1 MINPI
6 GYGTQVNS
14 AVQIGGQSRRGRRL
28 IAVIT
33 GVLCFVTGVAPWEHV
48 RGATAEDILEET
60 GVASGLMVH
69 VGCGSGQ
76 VTAALRTGE
85 SCVVHGLATSP
96 EDVAAA
102 RRYVGDQEVY
112 GPVSIATWD
121 GTRLPY
127 VDNLV
132 NLLVIGESAEVSRRE
147 ALRVLAPY
155 GVAYWVGEGGKKL
168 VKPCPEAIDEWPQ
181 HLHGAN
187 NNAVS
192 SDTAVGPPRHLQ
204 WTDYPTWSRSHMG
217 IATVHATV
225 SSQGRLFSIEDRA
238 TPEHPFLPG
247 RFKLIAR
254 DAFNGIELWRR
265 NIEVWEPITR
275 YIKSTAIELQRRLV
289 AVGDRVYFTPGLTA
303 PLTVYDA
310 KTGERIETYE
320 ESSQTREIVYDQGVL
335 YLVLGD
341 RVNAAIYDQVKPEEW
356 RGINLGGFQPDAP
369 FGGTGFRSAYSP
381 QTRNRR
387 SPRVRIRAV
396 EVESGQTL
404 WTKTEQETQGYVPAS
419 LAVHGERAAFATRSA
434 IVCLDRASGEAQWD
448 AEYPLQAR
456 KPLGTVSEAPIGVA
470 PPTLVLDDSGLYI
483 ACGKKLLA
491 YSLEDGAVRW
501 EGEAGRNYQRGPDL
515 FVVDDAVWTG
525 PSVVNAYSAE
535 TGDPLKRIRQ
545 RMTGPMGHDRC
556 YRNFITKR
564 FYINSQTGGADFL
577 QLSSGKE
584 FPNHW
589 TRGTCGMPVV
599 PSNGMLYCGPWAC
612 QCSIGAMVP
621 HTNAF
626 YGEDKLERPDQDI
639 PVARVARLEKGPA
652 YQAATGVD
660 TAHAKTDWPTYRH
673 DANRGGVT
681 DTTISSDLAPA
692 WKVQVSSVPG
702 QPVVAAG
709 KVFLPDVDAH
719 CIRAFEM
726 EDGQEAWTFTAG
738 GRVDSPP
745 TYWKGLLL
753 FGCRDGWVYCLQAT
767 NGELAWRFRDLPDKR
782 LGAFGQLESA
792 WPVSGNILVMDDIAY
807 FSAGR
812 SSFLDG
818 GIFLYGLNPRT
829 GAVVH
834 SRRIH
839 GPFQEKTGFPA
850 VNNAGCRADVLVGDG
865 ELIYMRHK
873 AFNPDLS
880 DADSPRPHIIASAG
894 FLEGAIH
901 HRSYWTI
908 KTGFRG
914 KTQVKPPVADILVT
928 DGKTSYGIQGF
939 PVHRHSYFDPRV
951 KGYRLA
957 AVRWGDAAGSGKSG
971 KQDGESKKNKED
983 GDSGTPPSGS
993 EWEQHIPLA
1002 GRAMA
1007 AARDILLIAGHPAFF
1022 PPDHSVETYEAAY
1035 AGKLGGILWLASAAD
1050 GSKLARYELNAPPVW
1065 DGVAVAKGKVFVAL
1079 EDGSLVCYGA
1089 K

>member
-1 MINPI
+1 MTDLIR
-6 GYGTQVNS
+6 YMTQAKS
-14 AVQIGGQSRRGRRL
+14 TVQIGRAHSRGGRRL
-28 IAVIT
+28 IGLLVA
-33 GVLCFVTGVAPWEHV
+33 VLCFVTGFARGGHV

-60 GVASGLMVH
+60 GVASGLIVH

-76 VTAALRTGE
+76 VTAALRPGE
-85 SCVVHGLATSP
+85 SCVVHGLDTSP
-96 EDVAAA
+96 ENVAAA
-102 RRYVGDQEVY
+102 RRYVRAQEVY

-121 GTRLPY
+121 GKRLPY

-132 NLLVIGESAEVSRRE
+132 NLLVIDESADVSRQE

-155 GVAYWVGEGGKKL
+155 GVAYWAGEGGKKDGKKI
-168 VKPCPEAIDEWPQ
+168 VKPCPEAFDEWPQ
-181 HLHGAN
+181 HLHGGN

-275 YIKSTAIELQRRLV
+275 YVKSTAIELQRRLV

-310 KTGERIETYE
+310 KTGERIKTYE
-320 ESSQTREIVYDQGVL
+320 GSSQTREMVYDRGVL

-341 RVNAAIYDQVKPEEW
+341 RVNAAVYNQVKPEQW
-356 RGINLGGFQPDAP
+356 RGVNLGGLQPDAP
-369 FGGTGFRSAYSP
+369 FGGTGFRSAYAP

-396 EVESGQTL
+396 DVESGDTL
-404 WTKTEQETQGYVPAS
+404 WTKTEQDTRGYVPAS
-419 LAVHGERAAFATRSA
+419 LVVHGDRAAFATRSA
-434 IVCLDRASGEAQWD
+434 IVCLDRASGESHWE

-470 PPTLVLDDSGLYI
+470 PPTLVLDESGLYI
-483 ACGKKLLA
+483 ACGKQLLA
-491 YSLEDGAVRW
+491 YSLEDGTVRW

-525 PSVVNAYSAE
+525 PSVVNAYSTE
-535 TGDPLKRIRQ
+535 TGKPLKRIRQ

-577 QLSSGKE
+577 ELSSGKE

-599 PSNGMLYCGPWAC
+599 PCNGMLYCGPWAC

-621 HTNAF
+621 RTNAF
-626 YGEDKLERPDQDI
+626 YGDDNLDRPDQDI
-639 PVARVARLEKGPA
+639 SVQRLARLEKGPA
-652 YQAATGVD
+652 YETAARVD
-660 TAHAKTDWPTYRH
+660 TAHSKTDWPTYRH
-673 DANRGGVT
+673 DATRGGVT
-681 DTTISSDLAPA
+681 DTTISSNLTPA
-692 WKVQVSSVPG
+692 WRVQVSSTPG

-709 KVFLPDVDAH
+709 RVFVPDVDGH
-719 CIRAFEM
+719 CVRAFEI
-726 EDGQEAWTFTAG
+726 EDGKDAWTFTAG

-782 LGAFGQLESA
+782 VGAFGQLESA
-792 WPVSGNILVMDDIAY
+792 WPVSGNILLMDGIAY
-807 FSAGR
+807 FAAGR

-818 GIFLYGLNPRT
+818 GVFLYGLNPRT
-829 GAVVH
+829 GAVIH
-834 SRRIH
+834 DRRIH
-839 GPFQEKTGFPA
+839 GPFQEKTG
-850 VNNAGCRADVLVGDG
+850 
-865 ELIYMRHK
+865 
-873 AFNPDLS
+873 
-880 DADSPRPHIIASAG
+880 
-894 FLEGAIH
+894 
-901 HRSYWTI
+901 
-908 KTGFRG
+908 
-914 KTQVKPPVADILVT
+914 
-928 DGKTSYGIQGF
+928 
-939 PVHRHSYFDPRV
+939 
-951 KGYRLA
+951 
-957 AVRWGDAAGSGKSG
+957 
-971 KQDGESKKNKED
+971 
-983 GDSGTPPSGS
+983 
-993 EWEQHIPLA
+993 
-1002 GRAMA
+1002 
-1007 AARDILLIAGHPAFF
+1007 
-1022 PPDHSVETYEAAY
+1022 
-1035 AGKLGGILWLASAAD
+1035 
-1050 GSKLARYELNAPPVW
+1050 
-1065 DGVAVAKGKVFVAL
+1065 
-1079 EDGSLVCYGA
+1079 
-1089 K
+1089 